1 MEPVQDV
8 TEIEAKKT
16 SMKNVFLWSSYDAAD
31 TLFSQAILSIAFQP
45 YILILAYQMGVT
57 DYGTAFMM
65 MSIFMAVSN
74 LLAASLGPILGAL
87 SDTIGKRKPAVLM
100 SASLMITATLAFMAW
115 SNYWWAIVCFVFAN
129 VGYQSGRLFFDSMIP
144 FISKTDERGKT
155 SGISGA
161 LSFIG
166 TFVAIG
172 LGMLA
177 WNLWGE
183 YLEPNILFAGN
194 STVENPFGGLV
205 WLFGLTAGAIVLFS
219 IPFLFSKEREGVN
232 KNNFKTNFRIS
243 LKSLKS
249 TLKEIVRYKNAWLF
263 VLGWFLVTDA
273 ANTAILYM
281 QLVIVDG
288 AGATPTEALMVIA
301 MGGLLSMVGAIV
313 VGFLLDKFGPKKNFL
328 INIIAWFIAVTLV
341 ILTVVEFNGQRILPW
356 QVMFGGA
363 FFVGLG
369 FGGLWTIGRQFVFE
383 IAPPNKVTQ
392 YQGIKQIA
400 GRVSAILSPLLFLA
414 IFGAA
419 GNWGL
424 SISNRYALAL
434 LPLLILFII
443 GFIVIWQFV
452 DVHPEYLAGERAP
465 YKKFSTQSIEKKKD

>member
-1 MEPVQDV
+1 METVQDV

-16 SMKNVFLWSSYDAAD
+16 SMKNVLLWSSYDAAD

-74 LLAASLGPILGAL
+74 LIAALLGPLIGAL

-100 SASLMITATLAFMAW
+100 SAALMLTATFAFMAW
-115 SNYWWAIVCFVFAN
+115 RNYWWAIVCFVFAN

-144 FISKTDERGKT
+144 FISKTNERGKT

-177 WNLWGE
+177 WSLWGE
-183 YLEPNILFAGN
+183 YLAPSLLFTGN
-194 STVENPFGGLV
+194 WYVADPFGGLV
-205 WLFGLTAGAIVLFS
+205 WLFGISAVAIILFS
-219 IPFLFSKEREGVN
+219 IPFLFSKEREGEN
-232 KNNFKTNFRIS
+232 KNSFKTNFRLS
-243 LKSLKS
+243 LSSLKS
-249 TLKEIVRYKNAWLF
+249 TLKEIKRYRNAWLF
-263 VLGWFLVTDA
+263 ILGWFLVTDA

-288 AGATPTEALMVIA
+288 AGATPTEALLVIA

-313 VGFLLDKFGPKKNFL
+313 VGLLLDKFGPKKNFL
-328 INIIAWFIAVTLV
+328 INIISWFIAVTLV
-341 ILTVVEFNGQRILPW
+341 IFTVLEINGQRILPW
-356 QVMFGGA
+356 QVMFG
-363 FFVGLG
+363 
-369 FGGLWTIGRQFVFE
+369 
-383 IAPPNKVTQ
+383 
-392 YQGIKQIA
+392 
-400 GRVSAILSPLLFLA
+400 
-414 IFGAA
+414 
-419 GNWGL
+419 
-424 SISNRYALAL
+424 
-434 LPLLILFII
+434 
-443 GFIVIWQFV
+443 
-452 DVHPEYLAGERAP
+452 
-465 YKKFSTQSIEKKKD
+465 

>member
-45 YILILAYQMGVT
+45 YILILAYQM
-57 DYGTAFMM
+57 AFMM

-419 GNWGL
+419 GN
-424 SISNRYALAL
+424 
-434 LPLLILFII
+434 
-443 GFIVIWQFV
+443 
-452 DVHPEYLAGERAP
+452 
-465 YKKFSTQSIEKKKD
+465 

>member
-1 MEPVQDV
+1 METVQDV

-16 SMKNVFLWSSYDAAD
+16 SMKNVLLWSSYDAAD

-74 LLAASLGPILGAL
+74 LIAALLGPLIGAL

-100 SASLMITATLAFMAW
+100 SAALMLTATFAFMAW
-115 SNYWWAIVCFVFAN
+115 RNYWWAIVCFVFAN

-144 FISKTDERGKT
+144 FISKTNERGKT

-177 WNLWGE
+177 WSLWGE
-183 YLEPNILFAGN
+183 YLAPSLLFTGN
-194 STVENPFGGLV
+194 WYVADPFGGLV
-205 WLFGLTAGAIVLFS
+205 WLFGISAVAIILFS
-219 IPFLFSKEREGVN
+219 IPFLFSKEREGEN
-232 KNNFKTNFRIS
+232 KNSFKTNFRLS
-243 LKSLKS
+243 LSSLKS
-249 TLKEIVRYKNAWLF
+249 TLKEIKRYRNAWLF
-263 VLGWFLVTDA
+263 ILGWFLVTDA

-288 AGATPTEALMVIA
+288 AGATPTEALLVIA

-313 VGFLLDKFGPKKNFL
+313 VGLLLDKFGPKKNFL
-328 INIIAWFIAVTLV
+328 INIISWFIAVTLV
-341 ILTVVEFNGQRILPW
+341 IFTVLEINGQRILPW

-369 FGGLWTIGRQFVFE
+369 FGGLWIIGRQFVFE

-400 GRVSAILSPLLFLA
+400 GRVSAILSPLLFLT

-419 GNWGL
+419 GSWGL
-424 SISNRYALAL
+424 SISNRYAIAL
-434 LPLLILFII
+434 LPLLLLFII
-443 GFIVIWQFV
+443 GFIVMWQYV

-465 YKKFSTQSIEKKKD
+465 YKKFSSRPIRKKKD